1 MAKVGIV
8 TDTVNCLPDDLIKEY
23 GIKEVSVVLVID
35 GKAHRDKVDISLDQI
50 MEKLPLLAAVPTTDA
65 PPPGDF
71 IAAFDELAAGGCD
84 AAVAVLVSKALS
96 GTNQSAEVAKK
107 EYQEKHPDFRIDIVD
122 SKTGAGA
129 EGFLVLEAA
138 RTAAAGKTADEVV
151 AVVEAMLPR
160 VTYLTALDTMKY
172 LIKGGRAPKLAVIGD
187 VLNVKPII
195 SNNKETGMVDN
206 VGRERGKKKAMLKM
220 VDLISEMADASKPMH
235 VMVHYTDSI
244 ADGEELKRLVSERYT
259 CQELFMTPYAAVMSC
274 HTGPVLSL
282 SFYAE

>member
-8 TDTVNCLPDDLIKEY
+8 TDTVNCLPDDLIQEY
-23 GIKEVSVVLVID
+23 GIKEVSVVLVLE
-35 GKAHRDKVDISLDQI
+35 GKAHRDKVDISMDELFRRLPRLEQI
-50 MEKLPLLAAVPTTDA
+50 PTTDA

-71 IAAFDELAAGGCD
+71 ITAYEELAASGCD
-84 AAVAVLVSKALS
+84 AIVAVLVSKVLS

-107 EYQEKHPDFRIDIVD
+107 EYQEKYPDFRIDILD
-122 SKTGAGA
+122 SKSGAGA

-138 RTAAAGKTADEVV
+138 RAAAAGKTADEVV
-151 AVVEAMLPR
+151 AVVEAMLPK
-160 VTYLTALDTMKY
+160 VTYLTMLGTMKY

-220 VDLISEMADASKPMH
+220 LDLMAEMTDVTKPLH
-235 VMVHYTDSI
+235 VMVHYTDSL
-244 ADGEELKRLVSERYT
+244 AEGEEFERLVKERYD
-259 CQELFMTPYAAVMSC
+259 CREFFLTPYAAVMSC

-282 SFYAE
+282 AFYSE

>member
-8 TDTVNCLPDDLIKEY
+8 TDTVNCLPDELIREY
-23 GIKEVSVVLVID
+23 GIKEVSVVLVIE
-35 GKAHRDKVDISLDQI
+35 GKAHRDKVDISLDEI
-50 MEKLPLLAAVPTTDA
+50 LRRLPHLEAIPTTDA

-71 IAAFDELAAGGCD
+71 MTAFEELAASGCD
-84 AAVAVLVSKALS
+84 AVVAVLVSKVLS
-96 GTNQSAEVAKK
+96 GTNQSAQVGKQEFL
-107 EYQEKHPDFRIDIVD
+107 EKHPDFRVEIID

-138 RTAAAGKTADEVV
+138 RAAAAGKSADEVI

-160 VTYLTALDTMKY
+160 VTYITALNTMKY

-187 VLNVKPII
+187 VLNVKPMI

-220 VDLISEMADASKPMH
+220 VDLVSEMADTTKPLH
-235 VMVHYTDSI
+235 AMVHYTDSI
-244 ADGEELKRLVSERYT
+244 ADAEELKRLLSERYE
-259 CQELFMTPYAAVMSC
+259 CKELFMTPYAAVMSC
-274 HTGPVLSL
+274 HTGPVISL

>member
-23 GIKEVSVVLVID
+23 GIKEVSVVLVLD
-35 GKAHRDKVDISLDQI
+35 GKAHRDKVDISTDELFRR
-50 MEKLPLLAAVPTTDA
+50 LPQLAAVPTTDA

-71 IAAFDELAAGGCD
+71 ITAFEELATSGCD
-84 AAVAVLVSKALS
+84 AVVAVLVSKVLS
-96 GTNQSAEVAKK
+96 GTNQSAEVAKQ
-107 EYQEKHPDFRIDIVD
+107 EYQEKHPDLRIDIVD

-138 RTAAAGKTADEVV
+138 RAAAAGKSADEVV
-151 AVVEAMLPR
+151 AVVEEMLPR

-172 LIKGGRAPKLAVIGD
+172 LVKGGRAPKLAVIGD

-235 VMVHYTDSI
+235 VMVHYTDSV
-244 ADGEELKRLVSERYT
+244 ADGEELKRLVTERYT

-282 SFYAE
+282 SFYSE

>member
-8 TDTVNCLPDDLIKEY
+8 TDTVNCLPDDLILEY
-23 GIKEVSVVLVID
+23 GIKEVPVVLVMD
-35 GKAHRDKVDISLDQI
+35 GKAYRDKVDINTDELFRRLPRLKQI
-50 MEKLPLLAAVPTTDA
+50 PTTDA

-71 IAAFDELAAGGCD
+71 IAAFEDLAQQGCD
-84 AAVAVLVSKALS
+84 AVVAVLVSKVLS
-96 GTNQSAEVAKK
+96 ATNQAAQVAKS
-107 EYQEKHPDFRIDIVD
+107 EFQEKHPDFRIDIID
-122 SKTGAGA
+122 SKAGAGA

-138 RTAAAGKTADEVV
+138 RAAAAGKTAGEVADVV
-151 AVVEAMLPR
+151 AAMLPK

-195 SNNKETGMVDN
+195 SNNKQTGMVDN

-220 VDLISEMADASKPMH
+220 VGLISEMADATKPLH
-235 VMVHYTDSI
+235 VMVHYTDSL
-244 ADGEELKRLVSERYT
+244 ADGEELKRLVSQRYD
-259 CQELFMTPYAAVMSC
+259 CRELFLTPYAAVMSC

-282 SFYAE
+282 AFYAE

>member
-8 TDTVNCLPDDLIKEY
+8 TDTVNCLPDELIREY
-23 GIKEVSVVLVID
+23 GIKEVSVVLVME
-35 GKAHRDKVDISLDQI
+35 GKAHRDKIDITPDEIFS
-50 MEKLPLLAAVPTTDA
+50 KLPQLVAVPTTDA

-71 IAAFDELAAGGCD
+71 MAAFAALQQAGCD
-84 AAVAVLVSKALS
+84 AVVAVLVSKALS
-96 GTNQSAEVAKK
+96 GTNQSAQVAR
-107 EYQEKHPDFRIDIVD
+107 QEFQTEHPGFRIEIID
-122 SKTGAGA
+122 SKASAGA

-138 RTAAAGKTADEVV
+138 RAAAAGQDADEVM

-172 LIKGGRAPKLAVIGD
+172 LIRGGRAPKLAVIGD

-195 SNNKETGMVDN
+195 SNNKATGMVDN

-220 VDLISEMADASKPMH
+220 VDLIGEMADASRPLH
-235 VMVHYTDSI
+235 VMAHYTDSL
-244 ADGEELKRLVSERYT
+244 ADGEELKRLVGQRYE
-259 CQELFMTPYAAVMSC
+259 CKELFLTPYAAVMSC
-274 HTGPVLSL
+274 HTGPVLSV

>member
-8 TDTVNCLPDDLIKEY
+8 TDTVNCLPDELIREY
-23 GIKEVSVVLVID
+23 GIKEVSVVLVLD
-35 GKAHRDKVDISLDQI
+35 GKAHRDKVDISMDELFRRLPRLEQI
-50 MEKLPLLAAVPTTDA
+50 PTTDA

-71 IAAFDELAAGGCD
+71 LDAFEALVADGCD
-84 AAVAVLVSKALS
+84 AVVAVLVSKVLS
-96 GTNQSAEVAKK
+96 ATNQAAQVARS
-107 EYQEKHPDFRIDIVD
+107 EFQELHPDFRIDIVD
-122 SKTGAGA
+122 SKCGSGA

-138 RTAAAGKTADEVV
+138 RAAAAGKTADEVV
-151 AVVEAMLPR
+151 AVVQAMLPK
-160 VTYLTALDTMKY
+160 VTYLTMLNTMKY

-206 VGRERGKKKAMLKM
+206 VGRERGKKKGMLKL
-220 VDLISEMADASKPMH
+220 VDLVSEMSDVSKPLH
-235 VMVHYTDSI
+235 VMVHYTDSL
-244 ADGEELKRLVSERYT
+244 ADGEELQRLVSERYT
-259 CQELFMTPYAAVMSC
+259 CQELFLTPYAAVMSC